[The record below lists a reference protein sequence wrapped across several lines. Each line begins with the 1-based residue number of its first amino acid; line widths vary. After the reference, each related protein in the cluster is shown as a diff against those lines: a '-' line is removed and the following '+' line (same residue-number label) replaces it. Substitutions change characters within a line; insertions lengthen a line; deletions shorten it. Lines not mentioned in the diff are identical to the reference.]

1 MNYKYVISF
10 ISGFAASLLL
20 CMVRK
25 SCKLEIQSASN
36 EATDNKN
43 EHISTAM
50 RSFSEREK
58 LAIRRMIEGTDGS
71 YSYLLIN
78 AYNDIFYSKLVEY
91 QYDKDKSYLV
101 FYRQD
106 VPFDHNEFL
115 EIENE
120 IMEISLLISYLRSNG
135 LIYLIENTSVN
146 ELHNSGGFSK
156 DGLKEISMELD
167 KNISKILFE
176 SLNHRIFVG
185 NTLRELAAHDYKSI
199 EERTWEEAKAQ
210 TQETHNMVGEAKRQ
224 SDAAKEQATEAKQQ
238 TMIAQK
244 QTKLSYCA
252 LILSILSVIISV
264 CASIGVAKYIT
275 MDVKVDSIQVE
286 EITLQLK
293 QIEER
298 IDSVSL
304 QLGRN
309 QVIVDKD
316 QNKKQE
322 K

>member
-25 SCKLEIQSASN
+25 SSKQEIQSASN

-78 AYNDIFYSKLVEY
+78 AYNDIFYSKSVEY
-91 QYDKDKSYLV
+91 QYGKDKSYLV

-146 ELHNSGGFSK
+146 ELHNSGGFFK

-185 NTLRELAAHDYKSI
+185 NTLRELAANDYKSI
-199 EERTWEEAKAQ
+199 EERTLEEAKAQ
-210 TQETHNMVGEAKRQ
+210 TQETHNILGEARRQ
-224 SDAAKEQATEAKQQ
+224 AESAVTQAQEAVV
-238 TMIAQK
+238 
-244 QTKLSYCA
+244 QTKMAKSQMHLSYLA
-252 LILSILSVIISV
+252 ILIAIVAIVVGAFSSIW
-264 CASIGVAKYIT
+264 VAKNIV
-275 MDVKVDSIQVE
+275 MDV
-286 EITLQLK
+286 
-293 QIEER
+293 R
-298 IDSVSL
+298 IDSTQTEVLNNNLMKIEGKADSIFFKL
-304 QLGRN
+304 TETKN
-309 QVIVDKD
+309 KIEVK
-316 QNKKQE
+316 NKK
-322 K
+322 

>member
-25 SCKLEIQSASN
+25 SSKQEIQSASN

-78 AYNDIFYSKLVEY
+78 AYNDIFYSKSVEY
-91 QYDKDKSYLV
+91 QYGKDKSYLA

-167 KNISKILFE
+167 KNISKILFD

-185 NTLRELAAHDYKSI
+185 NTLRELAANDYKSI
-199 EERTWEEAKAQ
+199 EERTLEEAKAQ
-210 TQETHNMVGEAKRQ
+210 TQETHNILGEARRQAESAVTQAQEAVVQTKMAKRQ
-224 SDAAKEQATEAKQQ
+224 
-238 TMIAQK
+238 MR
-244 QTKLSYCA
+244 LSYLA
-252 LILSILSVIISV
+252 ILIAIVAIVVGAFSSIW
-264 CASIGVAKYIT
+264 VAKNIV
-275 MDVKVDSIQVE
+275 MDV
-286 EITLQLK
+286 
-293 QIEER
+293 R
-298 IDSVSL
+298 IDSTQTEVL
-304 QLGRN
+304 NNNLMK
-309 QVIVDKD
+309 IEDKAD
-316 QNKKQE
+316 SIFFKLTETKNKIEVKNKK
-322 K
+322 